1 MESNFKR
8 SKTPK
13 NKQDKKRSSN
23 TSKASIIKKV
33 FLYGGLLALIG
44 LVIGA
49 VMFAYYASQ
58 APAFSEEKLKDPVPA
73 EIYDRNDNLV
83 TTLHTGQKRE
93 YVSMEDVPTH
103 VSDAVLAIE
112 DNRFYE
118 HGAMDFIRLGGA
130 IISNI
135 TDGFAS
141 QGASTI
147 TQQVVKRAFLTE
159 EQTIER
165 KAQEAYLS
173 YRLEQEYSK
182 DDILEMYLNK
192 IYYSDGIYGIRTAS
206 LYYFDKEL
214 ADLNLTEA
222 AYLAGLSN
230 LPNVYNLYV
239 DPEAAQKRTTVVLN
253 MMLEHERI
261 SQEEYDEAINTD
273 LTANLVARDEE
284 DRAVN
289 EQEDPEYAAYINY
302 VKTELQNHD
311 EFRNRDISEVLNSG
325 IKIYTNM
332 DADIQAY
339 LQNMTNNKNYYY
351 NEKFQSDDFNIAS
364 TILDTTSG
372 GLVAMS
378 GGRDYQEVVDQNLS
392 LVQHNVGSTMKP
404 FLAYG
409 PAIEE
414 LDWAT
419 NHTVQDEQ
427 SYSPKDSPN
436 NTIYNYDNQGH
447 GNVTI
452 RDALRQSFNVPAV
465 KTFEEVQ
472 EEAGNQA
479 PVEFASEVGL
489 DYSTKL
495 EGDYTVSFND
505 VLGGGESRFSP
516 LQMAQAYATL
526 GNNGEFNEAQSIRY
540 IVTDDEETIEFDNET
555 HTAMKDSTAFML
567 TDILKDTFENNGS
580 ADYIKMDGLNI
591 AAKTGTTSLDT
602 SILEENNLPNNSAKD
617 AWIVGYTPE
626 YTMSVWS
633 GFNNAEAGYSEDKL
647 FIGTDEHITP
657 QWFFKDIMQYISTFN
672 GQDFEQPDSV
682 EQINGNEFQVKNA
695 SGGFWNNNNN
705 SNSNSNSN
713 SSGSDSNSNSS
724 DDSGGGTWSWQYNE
738 DGEIETEGD
747 VPESEL
753 PDDAELAEPE
763 EESSG
768 SQSESESESSSG
780 SESESESSSESD
792 SGGSDS
798 SNSSSETESESG
810 GSSSDGNSSSEESSS
825 DESESDSSSE

>member
-8 SKTPK
+8 SKEPK
-13 NKQDKKRSSN
+13 NKNKNRSKSS
-23 TSKASIIKKV
+23 SKSSIIKKV
-33 FLYGGLLALIG
+33 LLYGGLIALIG

-49 VMFAYYASQ
+49 VLFAYYASQ

-93 YVSMEDVPTH
+93 YVSIEDVPDH
-103 VSDAVLAIE
+103 VTDAVLAIE

-118 HGAMDFIRLGGA
+118 HGAMDFVRLGGA
-130 IISNI
+130 VISNF

-159 EQTIER
+159 EQTLER
-165 KAQEAYLS
+165 KAQEAYLA

-214 ADLNLTEA
+214 ADLNLKEA

-239 DPEAAQKRTTVVLN
+239 DSEAAQSRTETVLY

-261 SQEEYDEAINTD
+261 TQEQYDEAMNTD
-273 LTANLVARDEE
+273 LTANLVQRDES
-284 DRAVN
+284 DR
-289 EQEDPEYAAYINY
+289 EISEEEDPEYASYINY
-302 VKTELQNHD
+302 VKREIQQHD
-311 EFRNRDISEVLNSG
+311 EFRNRDINEVLNSG

-332 DADIQAY
+332 DAEIQSY
-339 LQNMTNNKNYYY
+339 LQNMANNRNYYY
-351 NEKFQSDDFNIAS
+351 NEKFQSDDFNLAS

-372 GLVAMS
+372 GLVAMT
-378 GGRDYQEVVDQNLS
+378 GGRDYQDVVDQNLS

-404 FLAYG
+404 FLSYG
-409 PAIEE
+409 PAIEHM
-414 LDWAT
+414 DWAT
-419 NHTVQDEQ
+419 NYQLQDEQ
-427 SYSPKDSPN
+427 SYNPEDSPN
-436 NTIYNYDNQGH
+436 NTVYNYDNQGH
-447 GNVTI
+447 GNVTM

-465 KTFEEVQ
+465 KAFEAVQ
-472 EEAGNQA
+472 EEAGNDA
-479 PVEFASEVGL
+479 PREFAKEVGL
-489 DYSTKL
+489 DYDTKL
-495 EGDYTVSFND
+495 DGEYTVSFND

-526 GNNGEFNEAQSIRY
+526 GNNGEFNEAQSVRH
-540 IVTDDEETIEFDNET
+540 IVTDEGETVEFENES
-555 HTAMKDSTAFML
+555 HQAMKDSTAYML
-567 TDILKDTFENNGS
+567 TDMLKDTFANNGS
-580 ADYIKMDGLNI
+580 ADYIQMNGLNI

-602 SILEENNLPNNSAKD
+602 SILEENNLPSNSAKD

-626 YTMSVWS
+626 YTMSVWT
-633 GFNNAEAGYSEDKL
+633 GFDNANAGYSEDKL

-657 QWFFKDIMQYISTFN
+657 QWFFRDIMQYISTFN

-682 EQINGNEFQVKNA
+682 EQINGNELAVADA
-695 SGGFWNNNNN
+695 SGGGLFNRNNNNSNNN

-713 SSGSDSNSNSS
+713 SNNNSDSNSES
-724 DDSGGGTWSWQYNE
+724 SGGAWSWQYNE

-747 VPESEL
+747 VPEGEL
-753 PDDAELAEPE
+753 PDDAELAEPSEDSGSSTTE
-763 EESSG
+763 EEPTD
-768 SQSESESESSSG
+768 EET
-780 SESESESSSESD
+780 ESESSSETEPD
-792 SGGSDS
+792 SEPVTESE
-798 SNSSSETESESG
+798 SNSSSE
-810 GSSSDGNSSSEESSS
+810 EESTTTT
-825 DESESDSSSE
+825 EEEE

>member
-8 SKTPK
+8 SKQSGAK
-13 NKQDKKRSSN
+13 SEQKKQ
-23 TSKASIIKKV
+23 SKSKSSIIKKV
-33 FLYGGLLALIG
+33 FLYAALLALIG

-49 VMFAYYASQ
+49 VLFAYYASQ
-58 APAFSEEKLKDPVPA
+58 APAFSDEKLKDPVPA
-73 EIYDRNDNLV
+73 EIYDQNDELV
-83 TTLHTGQKRE
+83 TTLFQGQKRE
-93 YVSMEDVPTH
+93 YVSIEDVPAH

-112 DNRFYE
+112 DNRFYD
-118 HGAMDFIRLGGA
+118 HGAIDFIRLGGA
-130 IISNI
+130 VISNF

-214 ADLNLTEA
+214 ADLNIAES

-230 LPNVYNLYV
+230 LPNVYNLYE
-239 DPEAAQKRTTVVLN
+239 DSEAAKSRTDTVLY

-261 SQEEYDEAINTD
+261 TQEEYDEAMNIDITE
-273 LTANLVARDEE
+273 NLVARDEAE
-284 DRAVN
+284 RFST
-289 EQEDPEYAAYINY
+289 EQENPEYASYINY
-302 VKTELQNHD
+302 IKTELQSHD
-311 EFRNRDISEVLNSG
+311 EFRNRDISEVLSSG
-325 IKIYTNM
+325 IQIYTNM
-332 DADIQAY
+332 DSNVQSY
-339 LQNMTNNKNYYY
+339 LQNMTNNRNYYY
-351 NEKFQSDDFNIAS
+351 NDKFRSDDFNIAS
-364 TILDTTSG
+364 TILDTSTG
-372 GLVAMS
+372 GLVAIS
-378 GGRDYQEVVDQNLS
+378 GGRDYQEVVDQNLA
-392 LVQHNVGSTMKP
+392 LTQHNVGSTMKP

-409 PAIEE
+409 PAIEHME
-414 LDWAT
+414 WAT
-419 NHTVQDEQ
+419 NQTIQDEQ
-427 SYSPKDSPN
+427 SYTPKDSPN
-436 NTIYNYDNQGH
+436 NTVYNYDNQGH
-447 GNVTI
+447 GNVTM

-465 KTFEEVQ
+465 KAFEAVQ
-472 EEAGNQA
+472 EEAGYNA
-479 PVEFASEVGL
+479 PAEFAAEAGL
-489 DYSTKL
+489 DYSTKN

-540 IVTDDEETIEFDNET
+540 IVTAEGDKIEFDNET
-555 HTAMKDSTAFML
+555 HEAMKDSTAFML
-567 TDILKDTFENNGS
+567 TDMLKDTFENQGS
-580 ADYIKMDGLNI
+580 ADYIQMNSLNI

-602 SILEENNLPNNSAKD
+602 SILEENNLPSNSAKD

-626 YTMSVWS
+626 YTMSVWT
-633 GFNNAEAGYSEDKL
+633 GFDNASAGYSEDKV
-647 FIGTDEHITP
+647 FVGTDEHITP

-682 EQINGNEFQVKNA
+682 EQINGNEFRVA
-695 SGGFWNNNNN
+695 GGGGFFNNGGSNNNN
-705 SNSNSNSN
+705 SNNNGSNN
-713 SSGSDSNSNSS
+713 SSNGN
-724 DDSGGGTWSWQYNE
+724 DSGGSTGGTWSWEYNE

-747 VPESEL
+747 VPDSEL

-763 EESSG
+763 
-768 SQSESESESSSG
+768 
-780 SESESESSSESD
+780 SSSENED
-792 SGGSDS
+792 PAPEEDEPAADEDAATEPSGT
-798 SNSSSETESESG
+798 TEDAEQAE
-810 GSSSDGNSSSEESSS
+810 DEAADEE
-825 DESESDSSSE
+825 

>member
-8 SKTPK
+8 SKQSGAK
-13 NKQDKKRSSN
+13 SEQKKQ
-23 TSKASIIKKV
+23 SKSKLSIIKKV
-33 FLYGGLLALIG
+33 FLYGALLALIG

-49 VMFAYYASQ
+49 VLFAYYASQ
-58 APAFSEEKLKDPVPA
+58 SPAFSDEKLKDPVPA
-73 EIYDRNDNLV
+73 EIYDQNDELV
-83 TTLHTGQKRE
+83 TTLFQGQKRE
-93 YVSMEDVPTH
+93 YVSIADVPAH

-112 DNRFYE
+112 DNRFYD
-118 HGAMDFIRLGGA
+118 HGAIDFIRLGGA
-130 IISNI
+130 VISNF

-214 ADLNLTEA
+214 ADLNIAES

-230 LPNVYNLYV
+230 LPNVYNLYM
-239 DPEAAQKRTTVVLN
+239 DPEAAKSRTDTVLYL
-253 MMLEHERI
+253 MLEHERI
-261 SQEEYDEAINTD
+261 TQEEYDEAMNIDITE
-273 LTANLVARDEE
+273 NLVARDEAE
-284 DRAVN
+284 RFST
-289 EQEDPEYAAYINY
+289 EQENPEYASYIDH
-302 VKTELQNHD
+302 VKRELKSHD
-311 EFRNRDISEVLNSG
+311 EFRNKDVSEVLASG
-325 IKIYTNM
+325 IQIYTNM
-332 DADIQAY
+332 DSNVQSY
-339 LQNMTNNKNYYY
+339 LQNMTNNRNYYY
-351 NEKFQSDDFNIAS
+351 NDKFQSDDFNIAS
-364 TILDTTSG
+364 TILDTSTG
-372 GLVAMS
+372 GLVAIS
-378 GGRDYQEVVDQNLS
+378 GGRDYQEVVDQNLA

-409 PAIEE
+409 PAIEHME
-414 LDWAT
+414 WAT
-419 NHTVQDEQ
+419 NQTIQDEQ
-427 SYSPKDSPN
+427 SYTPKDSPN
-436 NTIYNYDNQGH
+436 NTVYNYDNQGH
-447 GNVTI
+447 GNVTM

-465 KTFEEVQ
+465 KAFEAVQ
-472 EEAGNQA
+472 EEAGYNA
-479 PVEFASEVGL
+479 PAEFAAEAGL
-489 DYSTKL
+489 DYSSKN

-540 IVTDDEETIEFDNET
+540 IVTAEGDKIEFDNET
-555 HTAMKDSTAFML
+555 RRAMKDSTAFML
-567 TDILKDTFENNGS
+567 TDILKDTFENQGS
-580 ADYIKMDGLNI
+580 ADYIQMNGLNI

-602 SILEENNLPNNSAKD
+602 SILEKNNLPSNSAKD

-626 YTMSVWS
+626 YTMSVWT
-633 GFNNAEAGYSEDKL
+633 GFDNASAGYSEDKV
-647 FIGTDEHITP
+647 FVGTDEHITP

-682 EQINGNEFQVKNA
+682 EQINGNEFRVA
-695 SGGFWNNNNN
+695 GGGGGGFWNSGGSNNNN
-705 SNSNSNSN
+705 SNNNGSNNSSNDSNNSN
-713 SSGSDSNSNSS
+713 NSN
-724 DDSGGGTWSWQYNE
+724 DSGGSTSGTWSWEYNE

-747 VPESEL
+747 VPDSEL

-763 EESSG
+763 
-768 SQSESESESSSG
+768 
-780 SESESESSSESD
+780 SSSENED
-792 SGGSDS
+792 PAPEEEEPAADEEAATEPSGT
-798 SNSSSETESESG
+798 TEDAEQA
-810 GSSSDGNSSSEESSS
+810 EEEAA
-825 DESESDSSSE
+825 DEE